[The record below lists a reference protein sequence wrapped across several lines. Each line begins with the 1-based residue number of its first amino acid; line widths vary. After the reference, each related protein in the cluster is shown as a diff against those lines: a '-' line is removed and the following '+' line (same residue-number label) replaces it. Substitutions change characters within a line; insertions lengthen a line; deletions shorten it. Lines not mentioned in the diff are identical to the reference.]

1 MADRGAR
8 RQTEVDQT
16 DDAVQNAKPGP
27 SVAERKRIEDVLQ
40 NAQPGPRAAKRKRT
54 ETEAQRILRLE

>member
-16 DDAVQNAKPGP
+16 DDAVQNAQPGP
-27 SVAERKRIEDVLQ
+27 SVAKRKRTDDALQ
-40 NAQPGPRAAKRKRT
+40 NAQPGPRATSLNGSHGILEEFEVAK
-54 ETEAQRILRLE
+54 